1 MEAIKASPL
10 LVPRLSLVVEV
21 VVEVAGRQLLGQP
34 PDSLV
39 GAECEVIFP

>member
-10 LVPRLSLVVEV
+10 LLARLSLVVEV
-21 VVEVAGRQLLGQP
+21 VVEVAGRQLLWQP

>member
-10 LVPRLSLVVEV
+10 LVSRLSLVVEV
-21 VVEVAGRQLLGQP
+21 VVEVAGRQLLWQP